1 MSGGRFLADLLNQ
14 SAAPLRDRLLL
25 AVFAAG
31 VPVPLSIG
39 FGTVVEGFVAGSVGV
54 VGKNLSY
61 GLASLLVLGGLAVV
75 LGDEERRAAMAIGWP
90 SRTERRWALVGFP
103 IGTGLYLA
111 ATALT
116 SAAGMP
122 MEGYDYGLSD
132 PLTVGAV
139 LFGAVL
145 VSPIAEEVLFRGL
158 LLGSLL
164 GREWNPFLAGAASI
178 LAFGL
183 LHAALLGVAGVIAMS
198 AWAVVPTVL
207 RLRFDGLSGA
217 WLVHQ
222 LNNLWAYV
230 GVVALGLG

>member
-1 MSGGRFLADLLNQ
+1 MSGGRLLAKQLNQ

-39 FGTVVEGFVAGSVGV
+39 FGTVAEQFVAGSVGV

-75 LGDEERRAAMAIGWP
+75 LSDDECHAALSLGWP
-90 SRTERRWALVGFP
+90 SRKELRWSLLGFP
-103 IGTGLYLA
+103 VGSGLYLA
-111 ATALT
+111 ATTLT
-116 SAAGMP
+116 SAAGIP
-122 MEGYDYGLSD
+122 LEGYEYGLSD

-164 GREWNPFLAGAASI
+164 GRGWHPSVAGAASI

-183 LHAALLGVAGVIAMS
+183 LHVALLGVAGVFAMS
-198 AWAVVPTVL
+198 AWAIVPTVL

-222 LNNLWAYV
+222 LNNLWAYL